1 MPEPDTGPDKAGSET
16 PGESLRDYP
25 EESGYVGRLLEI
37 MVRLRD
43 PVSGCPWDIEQTFQS
58 IAPYTIEEAY
68 EVADAIE
75 RGDIPELKGEL
86 GDLLLQVVYHS
97 RIAAESGH
105 FTFREVVLSVCEKM
119 IRRHPHVFGT
129 ENHDKT
135 ADDQVRDWEN
145 AKAAERASSGRDDG
159 SVLSGIAVGLPAL
172 TRAAKLQDRASR
184 VGFDWPDASHVLG
197 KLSEEAAELV
207 DAQGTPARAAEE
219 FGDLLF
225 SLVGLARH
233 LGIDPESAL
242 RSANSKFAR
251 RFGAVESKVARSG
264 RSLEKASLEELDAA
278 WDEIKSEE
286 STEKTALPD

>member
-1 MPEPDTGPDKAGSET
+1 MPEPATGPDKTSSET
-16 PGESLRDYP
+16 LDASARDDH
-25 EESGYVGRLLEI
+25 EESGHVGRLLEI

-43 PVSGCPWDIEQTFQS
+43 PDSGCPWDIEQTFQS

-75 RGDIPELKGEL
+75 RGDISELKGEL

-105 FTFREVVLSVCEKM
+105 FTFGEVVLSVCEKM
-119 IRRHPHVFGT
+119 IRRHPHVFGA
-129 ENHDKT
+129 ENRDKT

-145 AKAAERASSGRDDG
+145 AKAAERASSGRG
-159 SVLSGIAVGLPAL
+159 GSSVLSGIAVGLPAL

-242 RSANSKFAR
+242 RSANSKFVR
-251 RFGAVESKVARSG
+251 RFGAVELKIARSG

-286 STEKTALPD
+286 STEKIALPD

>member
-1 MPEPDTGPDKAGSET
+1 MPKPDSSLDETGIGTLNASGREHA
-16 PGESLRDYP
+16 
-25 EESGYVGRLLEI
+25 EESECVGQLLEI

-43 PVSGCPWDIEQTFQS
+43 PDSGCPWDIEQTFQS

-75 RGDIPELKGEL
+75 RGDIPGLKGEL

-97 RIAAESGH
+97 RIAEELGH
-105 FTFREVVLSVCEKM
+105 FTFRDVVLSVCEKM

-129 ENHDKT
+129 ENRDKS
-135 ADDQVRDWEN
+135 ALDQVRDWEI
-145 AKAAERASSGRDDG
+145 AKAAERASGGTDDAR
-159 SVLSGIAVGLPAL
+159 VLAGVAVGLAAL
-172 TRAAKLQDRASR
+172 TRATKLQDRASR

-197 KLSEEAAELV
+197 KLSEEAAELI
-207 DAQGTPARAAEE
+207 DAQGTSSARAAEE

-242 RSANSKFAR
+242 RSANSKFVR
-251 RFGAVESKVARSG
+251 RFEAIESRMSSSG
-264 RSLEKASLEELDAA
+264 RSLEGATLEELDAA
-278 WDEIKSEE
+278 WNEVKSEE
-286 STEKTALPD
+286 SLKNPFT

>member
-1 MPEPDTGPDKAGSET
+1 MSEPDSGPGKTGSKS
-16 PGESLRDYP
+16 PGVAAHDYP

-43 PVSGCPWDIEQTFQS
+43 PDSGCPWDIEQTFQT

-75 RGDIPELKGEL
+75 RGDIPGLKSEL

-97 RIAAESGH
+97 RIAAEQGH
-105 FTFREVVLSVCEKM
+105 FSFRDVVLSVCEKM
-119 IRRHPHVFGT
+119 IRRHPHVFGS
-129 ENHDKT
+129 ENRDKS
-135 ADDQVRDWEN
+135 ALDQVRDWEN
-145 AKAAERASSGRDDG
+145 AKAAERASSGTDG
-159 SVLSGIAVGLPAL
+159 GLVLSGVAVGLAAL
-172 TRAAKLQDRASR
+172 TRATKLQDRASR

-197 KLSEEAAELV
+197 KLSEEATELI
-207 DAQGTPARAAEE
+207 DAQGTSPAQAAEE

-242 RSANSKFAR
+242 RSANTKFVR
-251 RFGAVESKVARSG
+251 RFEAVELMMSNSG
-264 RSLEKASLEELDAA
+264 RSLEEASLEELDAA
-278 WDEIKSEE
+278 WDKVKSGE
-286 STEKTALPD
+286 SRQSPSI

>member
-1 MPEPDTGPDKAGSET
+1 MPEPDTGPDKTASEA
-16 PGESLRDYP
+16 PDASARDVGED
-25 EESGYVGRLLEI
+25 SGYVDRLLEI
-37 MVRLRD
+37 MARLRD
-43 PVSGCPWDIEQTFQS
+43 PESGCPWDIEQTFQS

-75 RGDIPELKGEL
+75 RGDISELKGEL

-105 FTFREVVLSVCEKM
+105 FTFGEVVLAVCEKM

-129 ENHDKT
+129 GNRDKT
-135 ADDQVRDWEN
+135 ADEQVRDWEN
-145 AKAAERASSGRDDG
+145 AKAAERASSETGGG
-159 SVLSGIAVGLPAL
+159 SVISGIAVGLPAL

-197 KLSEEAAELV
+197 KLSEEAAELA
-207 DAQGTPARAAEE
+207 DARGSPARAAEE
-219 FGDLLF
+219 FGDLMF

-242 RSANSKFAR
+242 RSANSKFVR
-251 RFGAVESKVARSG
+251 RFGSVELKIARSG
-264 RSLEKASLEELDAA
+264 RSLETASLEELDAA
-278 WDEIKSEE
+278 WDEAKSEE
-286 STEKTALPD
+286 RTEKTALPD

>member
-1 MPEPDTGPDKAGSET
+1 MPEPDTGPDETGSES
-16 PGESLRDYP
+16 PGASVSDYP

-43 PVSGCPWDIEQTFQS
+43 PDSGCPWDIEQTFQS

-68 EVADAIE
+68 EVADAIG
-75 RGDIPELKGEL
+75 RGDIPELKDEL

-97 RIAAESGH
+97 RIAAELGH

-129 ENHDKT
+129 DNRDKT

-145 AKAAERASSGRDDG
+145 AKAAERASSGTGGG

-172 TRAAKLQDRASR
+172 TRATKLQDRASR
-184 VGFDWPDASHVLG
+184 VGFDWPGASHVLG
-197 KLSEEAAELV
+197 KLSEEAAELA

-242 RSANSKFAR
+242 RSANSKFVR
-251 RFGAVESKVARSG
+251 RFRSVESKIASSG
-264 RSLEKASLEELDAA
+264 RSLEDASLEELDAA
-278 WDEIKSEE
+278 WDEVKSEE
-286 STEKTALPD
+286 SIEKTALPD